1 MAHGGFRNGLERAG
15 RWLKRL
21 LLGWL
26 IFSVGSVL
34 TLRFVDPAT
43 SSFMLRDRIIALF
56 SGDKNYRFAHTWVD
70 WSKISPHM
78 KVAVIA
84 SEDQKFPEHHGF
96 DLDSMQKAWAA
107 NHRGHRT
114 RGGSTIT
121 KQLAKNLDLWPG
133 QSYVR
138 KGIEAWFTV
147 LIEALWPKERIL
159 EVYLNSAEFG
169 KGVFG
174 VGAASQRY
182 FKKPAS
188 QLNPQEAALL
198 AAVLPAPKR
207 FLAGRPSGYVRARQ
221 AWISREMA
229 HIGGTGALTKL

>member
-1 MAHGGFRNGLERAG
+1 MAQGRWQSGLTRTV
-15 RWLKRL
+15 RWLKWL
-21 LLGWL
+21 ALGWL

-34 TLRFVDPAT
+34 VMRFVDPFT
-43 SSFMLRDRIIALF
+43 SSFMVRDRILALWQ
-56 SGDKNYRFAHTWVD
+56 GDKNYHFAHNWAD
-70 WSKISPHM
+70 WANISPHM

-84 SEDQKFPEHHGF
+84 SEDQKFPDHHGF
-96 DLDSMQKAWAA
+96 DFDSMGKAWSA
-107 NHRGHRT
+107 NRHGRRI
-114 RGGSTIT
+114 RGGSTIS
-121 KQLAKNLDLWPG
+121 QQVAKNLYLWPG

-182 FKKPAS
+182 FNKPAS
-188 QLNPQEAALL
+188 RLTAQEAALL

-207 FLAGRPSGYVRARQ
+207 FLVTRPSGYVRTRQ
-221 AWISREMA
+221 NWISREMGR
-229 HIGGTGALTKL
+229 IGGGAVLTKM